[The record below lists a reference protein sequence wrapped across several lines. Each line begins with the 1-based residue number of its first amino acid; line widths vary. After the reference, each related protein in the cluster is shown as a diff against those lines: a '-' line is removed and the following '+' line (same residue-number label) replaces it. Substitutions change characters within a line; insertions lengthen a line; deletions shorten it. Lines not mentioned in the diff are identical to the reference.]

1 MVFFI
6 WKLTCWLYLGNSA
19 SLTQRRSLCVCKHVW
34 VCKGVWKYGLV
45 CMGVCVCKYGCVHNK
60 TWVRLSC
67 VWYVCNGCVDKQ
79 EIESINKSEWEM
91 RDRCPWLEKELFA
104 EKRDRQEV
112 NIKTEQELR
121 DKEWRLNTK
130 TEIESQKC

>member
-1 MVFFI
+1 MCRQARDRV
-6 WKLTCWLYLGNSA
+6 N
-19 SLTQRRSLCVCKHVW
+19 QQEW
-34 VCKGVWKYGLV
+34 V
-45 CMGVCVCKYGCVHNK
+45 
-60 TWVRLSC
+60 
-67 VWYVCNGCVDKQ
+67 
-79 EIESINKSEWEM
+79 